1 MIFCAGLLC
10 AVAQQNSKP
19 QPPLPAAQ
27 APPRSS
33 STNSGEWKDD
43 EGFTHR
49 GSPDGYSSS
58 KEDPVDLTPPPDDAK
73 THPNSAQAV
82 REAEDAAGLLEGDE
96 LGGIQDF
103 RPWDPHNAVK
113 YIEVGEFYFKRK
125 NYPAAL
131 DRFQEALY
139 YQYNNAVATYRVG
152 ECQEKL
158 GDSDEARKA
167 YQAYL
172 DLLPEGPLAPEA
184 RLALK
189 RLGTKDPEKE
199 NAPGTPQAQQ

>member
-1 MIFCAGLLC
+1 M
-10 AVAQQNSKP
+10 
-19 QPPLPAAQ
+19 
-27 APPRSS
+27 
-33 STNSGEWKDD
+33 
-43 EGFTHR
+43 
-49 GSPDGYSSS
+49 
-58 KEDPVDLTPPPDDAK
+58 DLTPPPDDAK

-96 LGGIQDF
+96 LGGIQEF
-103 RPWDPHNAVK
+103 RPWDPHKAVK
-113 YIEVGEFYFKRK
+113 DIEVGEFYFKRK

-184 RLALK
+184 RQALN